1 LVVQY
6 QSAANRL
13 SWSADVGMLNEPHSW
28 QGLSSF
34 NSPYGDFKSQMDYVG
49 VKGIWCLDAAVM
61 HCQTGTSSWN
71 LGAAFSWSQLDL
83 DQKQSVLLQDIQG
96 LEEYQLK
103 LSLMGQSLWHAQ
115 DWLQLSVGWQMTLGE
130 SFWVLPTHLYRGEIQ
145 YSSVTHAFSDQVQTR
160 VQGSYHLPLG
170 TSPRNP
176 RQTVLAF
183 YVGQPLLQA
192 GGFNALAEVDHALGM
207 RLDSRF

>member
-1 LVVQY
+1 
-6 QSAANRL
+6 
-13 SWSADVGMLNEPHSW
+13 
-28 QGLSSF
+28 
-34 NSPYGDFKSQMDYVG
+34 
-49 VKGIWCLDAAVM
+49 
-61 HCQTGTSSWN
+61 
-71 LGAAFSWSQLDL
+71 
-83 DQKQSVLLQDIQG
+83 
-96 LEEYQLK
+96 
-103 LSLMGQSLWHAQ
+103 
-115 DWLQLSVGWQMTLGE
+115 SVGWQMTLGE

-170 TSPRNP
+170 TSSRSSTSPHNR